1 MNDLDRLK
9 YLARVRDLRAKLAS
23 GELSKRRRNQNRA
36 DIALNLV
43 QQRRAE
49 HEKRVRRE
57 FAWNES
63 FRAEETH
70 HFMTYVAGARLQV
83 KEDISLIRRA
93 ELARDRARETA
104 DDARADFRLALSK
117 YQTLSAR
124 WRRDQRVLRHKELES
139 EDEMIAAEQ
148 LGRWRAGE

>member
-63 FRAEETH
+63 FRAEDTH
-70 HFMTYVAGARLQV
+70 HFMMYVAGVRLQV
-83 KEDISLIRRA
+83 KEDGFYHS
-93 ELARDRARETA
+93 TPVC
-104 DDARADFRLALSK
+104 
-117 YQTLSAR
+117 SAP
-124 WRRDQRVLRHKELES
+124 RH
-139 EDEMIAAEQ
+139 
-148 LGRWRAGE
+148 